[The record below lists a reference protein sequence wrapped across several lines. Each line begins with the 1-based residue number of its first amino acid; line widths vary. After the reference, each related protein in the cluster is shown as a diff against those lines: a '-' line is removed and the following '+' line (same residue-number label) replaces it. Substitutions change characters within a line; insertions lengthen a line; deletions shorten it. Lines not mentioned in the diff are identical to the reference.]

1 MNWEKLLGT
10 KRPSSNPD
18 GPPGS
23 DDHRRAFQRDWDRI
37 IFSTAFRRMH
47 DKTQVFPMPDND
59 VVHSRMTHSLEV
71 ASVGRS
77 LGSMAAQFIGL
88 PTDVAQDI
96 SQIVSA
102 ACLAHDIG
110 NPPFGHAGEDAI
122 RRFFE
127 TSTVEGLS
135 GRQQTDMT
143 KYEGN
148 AQ

>member
-1 MNWEKLLGT
+1 MDWNKLLST
-10 KRPSSNPD
+10 NRLSSSPH

-47 DKTQVFPMPDND
+47 DKTQVFPLPDND

-77 LGSMAAQFIGL
+77 LGSLSAEKLELSVEM
-88 PTDVAQDI
+88 AQDI

-102 ACLAHDIG
+102 
-110 NPPFGHAGEDAI
+110 
-122 RRFFE
+122 
-127 TSTVEGLS
+127 
-135 GRQQTDMT
+135 
-143 KYEGN
+143 
-148 AQ
+148 